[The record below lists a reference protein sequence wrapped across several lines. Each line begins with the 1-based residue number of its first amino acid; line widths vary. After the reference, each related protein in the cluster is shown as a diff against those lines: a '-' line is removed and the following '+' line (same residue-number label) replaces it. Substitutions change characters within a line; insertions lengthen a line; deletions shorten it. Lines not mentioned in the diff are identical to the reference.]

1 MAQPVPPITKD
12 MRGAAIVEF
21 ALLLPLLICLLMG
34 VLGYGQYF
42 LLAHSV
48 QQIANDAARATVPGL
63 SATERASLA
72 RQSVTDDVAALGQ
85 FAATRASSWI
95 DESGN
100 SVAIEQEMMKTGEIK
115 RDYELSAGLVKAF
128 HRMMLMTVRK

>member
-1 MAQPVPPITKD
+1 MPCPPFARDT
-12 MRGAAIVEF
+12 RGATIVEF
-21 ALLLPLLICLLMG
+21 ALLLPILICLLMG
-34 VLGYGQYF
+34 IIGYGQYF

-85 FAATRASSWI
+85 FAATRVSSRI

-100 SVAIEQEMMKTGEIK
+100 SVAIQITLDGRGMAPFA
-115 RDYELSAGLVKAF
+115 SAIVPLPSPVIARRAVVRRGGL
-128 HRMMLMTVRK
+128 T